1 MHRILMSAVLLLAF
15 SPAPSAEEASPAP
28 LRLRV
33 SPSGIDHAASESLVR
48 QERLMRRMQQSDFLF
63 RSICVR
69 CGGRSDFPYVTAPF
83 EPEAALRRG
92 AGASAAD
99 R

>member
-1 MHRILMSAVLLLAF
+1 MHRILMSAVLLLAL
-15 SPAPSAEEASPAP
+15 SPAVSAEETGPAP

-33 SPSGIDHAASESLVR
+33 SPSGIDDASAESQAR
-48 QERLMRRMQQSDFLF
+48 QERLMRRMRQSEFLF
-63 RSICVR
+63 RSICLQ
-69 CGGRSDFPYVTAPF
+69 CGGRSDFPYMTAPF

-92 AGASAAD
+92 SGVSSAD

>member
-1 MHRILMSAVLLLAF
+1 MHRILMSAVLLLALP
-15 SPAPSAEEASPAP
+15 SAVSAEETDQPP

-33 SPSGIDHAASESLVR
+33 SPSGIDDAASESQAR
-48 QERLMRRMQQSDFLF
+48 QARLLRRMQQSDFLF

-69 CGGRSDFPYVTAPF
+69 CGGRADFPYMTAPF

-92 AGASAAD
+92 GGGSPAD